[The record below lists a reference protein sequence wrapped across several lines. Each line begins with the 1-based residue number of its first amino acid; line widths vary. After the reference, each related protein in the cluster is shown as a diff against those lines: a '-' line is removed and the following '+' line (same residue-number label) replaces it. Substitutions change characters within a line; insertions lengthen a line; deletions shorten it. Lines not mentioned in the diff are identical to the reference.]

1 MEKIAVCIDSYNID
15 YSPSIINLLDCISDR
30 VEIDLFL
37 RNVFFSKSSVLT
49 KNTIRIYWVRDNLT
63 FSFLWKSGKQMLKEI
78 IKMILLRKN
87 AGPGKRAGS
96 GGVSVKKTRKQV
108 EIFDYYRHICIDPQ
122 GFLLCKELFPG
133 SRPIYYS
140 LELYLK
146 DDYLDTYYPPRLM
159 RELNRLMDRE
169 RTMSDD
175 IRALIIQSKEKEEL
189 FKKDYGLPGD
199 LPVFILPVTYTG
211 EAVKEKS
218 NYLRELYGIAEDRRI
233 AIHLG
238 GMNDWF
244 SCIEIAEVFSRMPRW
259 VLFFQGN
266 HSKNYLKRFDQ
277 VISGEKAKS
286 IIVSRAFYDQLD
298 SLDRIMMSA
307 DLGIAWYNNISK
319 NFANTG
325 RSSGKIAAYMRFGLP
340 TIAKKYPSM
349 VDAIEDTGCGL
360 CVDEYDEIEEAVKKI
375 EGNFKF
381 FSENAL
387 CEYEKTYWFEKYRD
401 RLEEFI
407 KVFGGPGPFFQKGAW
422 PPEA

>member
-1 MEKIAVCIDSYNID
+1 MKKIAVCIDSYNID
-15 YSPSIINLLDCISDR
+15 YSPSIINLLDCLADGF
-30 VEIDLFL
+30 EIDLFL
-37 RNVFFSKSSVLT
+37 RNVFLSKSHVLARES
-49 KNTIRIYWVRDNLT
+49 IHIYRVRED
-63 FSFLWKSGKQMLKEI
+63 FSFSYFWKSGKQKLKEI
-78 IKMILLRKN
+78 IKMLLLRKN
-87 AGPGKRAGS
+87 AGSGKRAGN
-96 GGVSVKKTRKQV
+96 GGLSVKKTRKQV
-108 EIFDYYRHICIDPQ
+108 EIFDYYRHICMDPH

-146 DDYLDTYYPPRLM
+146 DDYMDAYYPPRVM

-175 IRALIIQSKEKEEL
+175 IGALLIQSKEKEEL
-189 FKKDYGLPGD
+189 FIKDYGLPED

-211 EAVKEKS
+211 GAVKGKS
-218 NYLRELYGIAEDRRI
+218 NYLREMYGIPEDRHI

-244 SCIEIAEVFSRMPRW
+244 SCIEIAEVFSRMPGW

-266 HSKNYLKRFDQ
+266 HNKGYLKQFDK
-277 VISGEKAKS
+277 VIHGEKAKN
-286 IIVSRAFYDQLD
+286 IIVSRTFYDQLD
-298 SLDRIMMSA
+298 SLDRVMMSA

-319 NFANTG
+319 NFTHTG

-360 CVDEYDEIEEAVKKI
+360 CVDEYHEIKDAVKKI

-387 CEYEKTYWFEKYRD
+387 CEYEKTYWFKNYRAGL
-401 RLEEFI
+401 LEFMHATHA
-407 KVFGGPGPFFQKGAW
+407 GRRRPG
-422 PPEA
+422 

>member
-1 MEKIAVCIDSYNID
+1 MSLKKIAVCIDSYNID
-15 YSPSIINLLDCISDR
+15 YSPSIINLLDCLSDR
-30 VEIDLFL
+30 FEIDLFL
-37 RNVFFSKSSVLT
+37 RNVFLSKSHVLARES
-49 KNTIRIYWVRDNLT
+49 IHIYRVRKD
-63 FSFLWKSGKQMLKEI
+63 FSISYFWKSGKQKLKEI
-78 IKMILLRKN
+78 IKMLLLKKN
-87 AGPGKRAGS
+87 AGPGKRAGN

-108 EIFDYYRHICIDPQ
+108 ERFDYYRHICMDPH

-175 IRALIIQSKEKEEL
+175 IGALIIQSKEKEEL
-189 FKKDYGLPGD
+189 FKKDYGLPED

-211 EAVKEKS
+211 AAVNGKS
-218 NYLRELYGIAEDRRI
+218 NYLREMYGIAEDRRI

-244 SCIEIAEVFSRMPRW
+244 SCIEIAEVFSRMPGW

-266 HSKNYLKRFDQ
+266 HSNDYLKRFDR
-277 VISGEKAKS
+277 VICGEKAKN
-286 IIVSRAFYDQLD
+286 IIVSRTFYDQLD
-298 SLDRIMMSA
+298 SLDRVMMSA

-319 NFANTG
+319 NFTHTG

-340 TIAKKYPSM
+340 TIAKNYPSM

-381 FSENAL
+381 FSENAFR
-387 CEYEKTYWFEKYRD
+387 EYEKTYWFEKYRE
-401 RLEEFI
+401 RLLEFI
-407 KVFGGPGPFFQKGAW
+407 KSFGGCRDPFSKGS
-422 PPEA
+422 